1 MEDMKYVIETGIPT
15 AGAGEPVG
23 VQETSTTLAR
33 DVKRID
39 SKVNLLLKALGVSTA
54 SLEDDTDEA
63 N

>member
-1 MEDMKYVIETGIPT
+1 MEEKKYVIETGVPT
-15 AGAGEPVG
+15 AGAGEPVE

-39 SKVNLLLKALGVSTA
+39 SKMNLLLKALGVSAA
-54 SLEDDTDEA
+54 SLEEEPNEA